1 MVLLIFF
8 NLEILSRKINKC
20 VFLKLC
26 KSQAKCKGISFPL
39 AFSAPDLKLDDL
51 CKVDMARNNCLCMG
65 VSITKVPIAKFM
77 QSLRE

>member
-1 MVLLIFF
+1 M
-8 NLEILSRKINKC
+8 C
-20 VFLKLC
+20 VFEIM
-26 KSQAKCKGISFPL
+26 QIRRNARGFPFHL